1 MSRPGNHPPR
11 RPDGAEAPHPPAADA
26 ARALV
31 AAFEGD
37 AAPRFFR
44 DAPRQLRTADAWKLF
59 ACELATALRGL
70 EEDEWLVLSHK
81 SRNRYVQF
89 MNQGGAGWRAEAVS
103 DFYLEDG
110 DRLSEDD
117 HAALLALGW
126 SAPTRLPDEFGH
138 QPDGSPNYF
147 VDLANPVPLEE
158 LAAMAVSTLAG
169 AHGVQHPNDLEYATG
184 SRGNVAIRFPNLG
197 IRRAR

>member
-1 MSRPGNHPPR
+1 MSQANDHPPR
-11 RPDGAEAPHPPAADA
+11 RPAGAAEPRLPAADA
-26 ARALV
+26 ARALI
-31 AAFEGD
+31 AAFEGE
-37 AAPRFFR
+37 AAPRFLR

-59 ACELATALRGL
+59 TCELATAMREL
-70 EEDEWLVLSHK
+70 EEDEWLVLSDK
-81 SRNRYVQF
+81 TRNRFVQF

-138 QPDGSPNYF
+138 HPDGSPNYF

-158 LAAMAVSTLAG
+158 LAALAVSTLAG
-169 AHGVQHPNDLEYATG
+169 AHRVGHPNDLEYATG
-184 SRGNVAIRFPNLG
+184 GRGNVAIRLPNLG